1 MQIRN
6 LMLGAATATA
16 IAGLAAAPAV
26 AAPHVHAHIGKGF
39 LSLTVAPAAAVF
51 LPPGQA
57 VHAAQAACANVVA
70 HPPLVAA
77 PVGTVLVQPGDLT
90 VDAVR
95 GAFPTPVAVCTG
107 VTLTSQVATEA
118 VDVAEVTEFAEV

>member
-6 LMLGAATATA
+6 LVLGAAAATA
-16 IAGLAAAPAV
+16 IAGLTVAPAV
-26 AAPHVHAHIGKGF
+26 AAPHAHIGKGF

-57 VHAAQAACANVVA
+57 VKGARTACADVAA
-70 HPPLVAA
+70 HPPLVVA
-77 PVGTVLVQPGDLT
+77 PAGTVLVQPGDLT

-107 VTLTSQVATEA
+107 VTLTSQVATEVA
-118 VDVAEVTEFAEV
+118 DVAEFAEV